1 MDRRLPG
8 RFDQPWAWQV
18 VKERNSPQVMV
29 EPSQVQLL
37 PVPERMQRLQL
48 QDWADGG
55 WAKVVRAVKERTR
68 PRPAMRTSLSGFM
81 VVSFMVDA

>member
-1 MDRRLPG
+1 
-8 RFDQPWAWQV
+8 

-29 EPSQVQLL
+29 ESFQVQLL

-48 QDWADGG
+48 QGCADG
-55 WAKVVRAVKERTR
+55 WAKVVRAVRERIR

-81 VVSFMVDA
+81 VVSFMVSA